1 MSATHRPQTPT
12 ATRIL
17 VVEDSLTQ
25 AEALRLQLTSAG
37 FLVEVARNG
46 EDGIARFDPEQFD
59 IVISDIVMP
68 GLIDGYELCRR
79 IKAGAGRR
87 IPVVLLTSLADPLDI
102 INGLECGADSF
113 LTKPHDADHL
123 LERIDVLLATR
134 RARVESHLRLGVD
147 VVFLGRR
154 FTISSEREQILDL
167 LISTFEDAVLQN
179 RALRQHQEQL
189 EAARAEL
196 ARYANTLEARLDR
209 VLAAIPD
216 VLYSVDPALA
226 VCHYMS
232 PASEAVLGYAPDAF
246 KSNPRLWLDR
256 VHEDDR
262 EAARAW
268 RERVLRLRRPERLLY
283 RIRRRDGTL
292 RWLDEEMVPAMDA
305 EGAVVRLDGIAR
317 DVTEFKLLEEQFRQA
332 QKMEAIGQLAGGIAH
347 DFNNVLTLITSY
359 TELLLEQIPPA
370 APQRADL
377 DEIRAAAFRAADLT
391 RQLLAFSRRQVVD
404 SRVLDLNGVVN
415 GMDKMLRRM
424 LGDDVELTAA
434 LTTDL
439 GRVRA
444 DHSQLEQVL
453 LNLAV
458 NARDAMPTGGKLTI
472 ETANVELDEAYM
484 REHVGVVPGKY
495 VMLGVSDTGT
505 GMDADTRARIFE
517 PFFTTKGPGKGTG
530 LGLATVYG
538 IIKQSGGNVWVYS
551 EPGAGA
557 TFKVYFP
564 RVDAPLDAPPFAE
577 AFTGSLSGT
586 ETILVV
592 EDNASVRRL
601 VSGVLKQHGY
611 TVLDASDSA
620 EALELASGYAGRIA
634 LLFTDV
640 VMPGM
645 SGRELAERLEAVR
658 TDMRVLYTSG
668 YTDDAVLR
676 HGILQAGVNFIQK
689 PFTPPILLRR
699 VRDVLDRA

>member
-1 MSATHRPQTPT
+1 M

-25 AEALRLQLTSAG
+25 AEALRLQLTAAG

-46 EDGIARFDPEQFD
+46 EDGIARFDPEKTD

-68 GLIDGYELCRR
+68 GSIDGYELCRR

-113 LTKPHDADHL
+113 LTKPYDADHL
-123 LERIDVLLATR
+123 MERIEVLLATR

-179 RALRQHQEQL
+179 RALREHQEQL
-189 EAARAEL
+189 EAARTEL
-196 ARYANTLEARLDR
+196 ARYANTLEARLER
-209 VLAAIPD
+209 VLASIPD
-216 VLYSVDPALA
+216 VLYSMDPALA
-226 VCHYMS
+226 VCHYIS
-232 PASEAVLGYAPDAF
+232 PASDAVFGYPPDAF
-246 KSNPRLWLDR
+246 VANPQLWRDL
-256 VHEDDR
+256 VHEEDG
-262 EAARAW
+262 AAAQAW

-283 RIRRRDGTL
+283 RIRRRDGTS
-292 RWLDEEMVPAMDA
+292 RWLDEEMVPVMDA
-305 EGAVVRLDGIAR
+305 VGAVVRLDGVAR
-317 DVTEFKLLEEQFRQA
+317 DVTEYKDLEEQFHQA

-347 DFNNVLTLITSY
+347 DFNNVLTLISSY
-359 TELLLEQIPPA
+359 AELLLDPLPPD

-377 DEIRAAAFRAADLT
+377 DEIRAAAMRAGDLT
-391 RQLLAFSRRQVVD
+391 RQLLAFSRRQVTE
-404 SRVLDLNGVVN
+404 SLVLDLNGIVS
-415 GMDKMLRRM
+415 GMDKMLRRL

-472 ETANVELDEAYM
+472 ETANVELDDAYT
-484 REHVGVVPGKY
+484 REHVGVVAGPY

-505 GMDADTRARIFE
+505 GMDAATKARIFD
-517 PFFTTKGPGKGTG
+517 PFFTTKAPGKGTG

-538 IIKQSGGNVWVYS
+538 IVKQSGGNVWVYS
-551 EPGAGA
+551 ELGAGT
-557 TFKVYFP
+557 TFKVYLP
-564 RVDAPLDAPPFAE
+564 RVDAPLETPPIAE

-592 EDNASVRRL
+592 EDNPSVRRL
-601 VSGVLKQHGY
+601 VSVVLKQHGY
-611 TVLDASDSA
+611 TVLDAPDPA
-620 EALELASGYAGRIA
+620 EALELAGGYDGRIA

-645 SGRELAERLEAVR
+645 SGRELAERLEAIR

-676 HGILQAGVNFIQK
+676 HGILQAGVAFIQK